1 MTTLNDAVALAA
13 AESGLAV
20 VSTVRAD
27 GTVQA
32 SLVNVGLLPHPATG
46 EPVLGFTTY
55 GKVKLA
61 NLRARPQLAVTFR
74 NGWQWATVEGRAELA
89 GPDDAQPWLAD
100 ADQLRLLLREVFTAA
115 GGTHDDWDEYDRVMA
130 ERAPRRGAD
139 RARPAST
146 ATAKPRSRRLQP

>member
-1 MTTLNDAVALAA
+1 MTTLQNAVALAA
-13 AESGLAV
+13 TESGLAV
-20 VSTVRAD
+20 ISTVRAD
-27 GTVQA
+27 ATVQA

-89 GPDDAQPWLAD
+89 GPEDSQPWLAD
-100 ADQLRLLLREVFTAA
+100 TEQLRVLLRDVFSAA
-115 GGTHDDWDEYDRVMA
+115 GGTHDDWDTYDRVMA
-130 ERAPRRGAD
+130 AEHRAVVLIAPTRVYSNG
-139 RARPAST
+139 
-146 ATAKPRSRRLQP
+146 

>member
-1 MTTLNDAVALAA
+1 MMTLRDAVALAE
-13 AESGLAV
+13 AENGLAV

-32 SLVNVGLLPHPATG
+32 SLVNAGLLAHPASG

-61 NLRARPQLAVTFR
+61 NLRARPQLAITFR
-74 NGWQWATVEGRAELA
+74 SGWRWATVEGRAELV

-100 ADQLRLLLREVFTAA
+100 ADRLRLLLREVFTAA
-115 GGTHDDWDEYDRVMA
+115 GGSHDDWDQYDRVMA
-130 ERAPRRGAD
+130 EERRAVVLIAP
-139 RARPAST
+139 T
-146 ATAKPRSRRLQP
+146 RSYGNG

>member
-1 MTTLNDAVALAA
+1 MALAA
-13 AESGLAV
+13 ADNGLAV

-27 GTVQA
+27 ATVQA
-32 SLVNVGLLPHPATG
+32 SLVNVGLLPHPETG
-46 EPVLGFTTY
+46 EPALGFTTY

-89 GPDDAQPWLAD
+89 GPDDAQPWLKD

-130 ERAPRRGAD
+130 KERRAVVLIAPTRVYSNG
-139 RARPAST
+139 
-146 ATAKPRSRRLQP
+146 

>member
-13 AESGLAV
+13 TESGLAV
-20 VSTVRAD
+20 ISTVRAD
-27 GTVQA
+27 ETVQA
-32 SLVNVGLLPHPATG
+32 SLVNVGLLAHPETG
-46 EPVLGFTTY
+46 ESVLGFTTY

-89 GPDDAQPWLAD
+89 GPDDSQPWVAD

-130 ERAPRRGAD
+130 KERRAVVLIAPTRVYSNG
-139 RARPAST
+139 
-146 ATAKPRSRRLQP
+146 